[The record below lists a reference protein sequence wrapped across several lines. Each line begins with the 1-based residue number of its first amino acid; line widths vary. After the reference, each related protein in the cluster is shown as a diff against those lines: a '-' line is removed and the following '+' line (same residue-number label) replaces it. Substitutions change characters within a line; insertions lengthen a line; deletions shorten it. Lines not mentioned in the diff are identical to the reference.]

1 MRRKRTAP
9 KPPGWQVALIEGA
22 DRLASLQHVLN
33 ATPEAWGRKH
43 IICACYEAGAIDGDQ
58 TTLLLQTYQLETA

>member
-9 KPPGWQVALIEGA
+9 KPPGWHAALIAGA
-22 DRLASLQHVLN
+22 GRLAPLQRVLN

-43 IICACYEAGAIDGDQ
+43 IICACFEAGAIDGEQ
-58 TTLLLQTYQLETA
+58 TTLLLQAYQLETA